1 MYLAL
6 LVSAL
11 LGLSAGAPY
20 VPGNPGA
27 PWTLDEILI
36 MKAKFFHMFSH
47 LGNAP
52 KFLRLGFHDCI
63 KYTDGSGGCD
73 GCLNWKG
80 MDRKLAI
87 AANARNLSVEDGG
100 GNNGLGDT
108 VRNLERLYTET
119 TFLGGASLTT
129 SPMEL
134 GWSRADLWAFS
145 SMMAVE
151 FGVLANNL
159 ICDDINMHSIFGS
172 PYFGCNHHIGDP
184 DCRVEF
190 ERPFQ
195 FQTGRSD
202 CTEHDEEFSYK
213 ATKEEKHPSAVDGG
227 RKTIAYFQS
236 EFPDLTGRDIVALMG
251 AHTMGQPHFHISQFP
266 YQWTS
271 KGGRQFNNDY
281 YRNIVGE
288 DRYFINVVPHSN
300 CELIGNAF
308 GEKPKTQWLAHARST
323 SENGGPVFWIH
334 RNHVCPACSFEKELE
349 GDVLALRDWEK
360 DCCNNK
366 PEGTS
371 CRPDRASPD
380 EEDDN
385 LNGGCEQMKFII
397 GADEIAINAEMGLY
411 KKFEVDDDGVIFGCP
426 GLEIFNDTRF
436 GMRGTHWKEKG
447 GTLWSITPGSW
458 APTEPECE
466 KQTIE
471 HPAGSGEPLYTIF
484 EEFAT
489 KQTSFVRD
497 FVTALE
503 KMLTNGYP
511 GGLTDAPD
519 HWTDVSCPVPADR
532 HNKFSCFKTEAAGS
546 GEPFVIQSTWEH
558 SAGYTI
564 QQEPETGTAFMG
576 PADMEAGPTPHQYW
590 VWSESGSQLINLGSG
605 TPLWMGGYSSWVIE
619 TFKDWEG
626 EHTQIRSAYNP
637 DRGLDAWLAKQ
648 GKNTILCSN
657 AHRGHNQR
665 WTIITKSQVD
675 SGPCVEEAV
684 ASGESFQ
691 IKNVKNNKMLQVGA
705 DGSVTMSKSSGQM
718 WQWATNSCN
727 EELKYLSSVPSGAIL
742 AAKGKSV
749 TDTLEGNSWTY
760 NAAEKTLNSES
771 GYLSDTKRKGQRTG
785 GIRRNKFGE
794 PWKFFR
800 WVLA

>member
-1 MYLAL
+1 MLHLAL
-6 LVSAL
+6 AVSSL
-11 LGLSAGAPY
+11 LSLCAGDPY

-27 PWTLDEILI
+27 SWTQDEILI
-36 MKAKFFHMFSH
+36 MKAKFFQMFSRMD
-47 LGNAP
+47 NAP

-63 KYTDGSGGCD
+63 KYADGTGGCD

-80 MDRKLAI
+80 MDIKLAI
-87 AANARNLSVEDGG
+87 GANARNLSVEDGG

-108 VRNLERLYTET
+108 VRNLERFYTET

-159 ICDDINMHSIFGS
+159 ICDDIDMQSVFGS
-172 PYFGCNHHIGDP
+172 PYFD
-184 DCRVEF
+184 
-190 ERPFQ
+190 
-195 FQTGRSD
+195 
-202 CTEHDEEFSYK
+202 
-213 ATKEEKHPSAVDGG
+213 
-227 RKTIAYFQS
+227 
-236 EFPDLTGRDIVALMG
+236 
-251 AHTMGQPHFHISQFP
+251 ISQFP

-288 DRYFINVVPHSN
+288 DKYFINVVPHTN

-308 GEKPKTQWLAHARST
+308 GEKPKTQWLAHTRST

-334 RNHVCPACSFEKELE
+334 RNHVCPACNFEKELE
-349 GDVLALRDWEK
+349 GDVLGLKDWEK
-360 DCCNNK
+360 DCCHNK

-371 CRPDRASPD
+371 CSPDRASPD
-380 EEDDN
+380 EDDDN

-447 GTLWSITPGSW
+447 ATLWSITPGSW
-458 APTEPECE
+458 APEEPECE

-484 EEFAT
+484 EEFAS

-519 HWTDVSCPVPADR
+519 HWTDVSCPLP
-532 HNKFSCFKTEAAGS
+532 
-546 GEPFVIQSTWEH
+546 
-558 SAGYTI
+558 
-564 QQEPETGTAFMG
+564 
-576 PADMEAGPTPHQYW
+576 
-590 VWSESGSQLINLGSG
+590 
-605 TPLWMGGYSSWVIE
+605 
-619 TFKDWEG
+619 
-626 EHTQIRSAYNP
+626 
-637 DRGLDAWLAKQ
+637 
-648 GKNTILCSN
+648 
-657 AHRGHNQR
+657 
-665 WTIITKSQVD
+665 
-675 SGPCVEEAV
+675 
-684 ASGESFQ
+684 
-691 IKNVKNNKMLQVGA
+691 
-705 DGSVTMSKSSGQM
+705 
-718 WQWATNSCN
+718 
-727 EELKYLSSVPSGAIL
+727 
-742 AAKGKSV
+742 
-749 TDTLEGNSWTY
+749 
-760 NAAEKTLNSES
+760 
-771 GYLSDTKRKGQRTG
+771 
-785 GIRRNKFGE
+785 
-794 PWKFFR
+794 
-800 WVLA
+800 

>member
-1 MYLAL
+1 MLHLAL
-6 LVSAL
+6 AVSSL
-11 LGLSAGAPY
+11 LSLCVGDPY

-27 PWTLDEILI
+27 PWTQDEILI
-36 MKAKFFHMFSH
+36 MKAKFFQMFSRMD
-47 LGNAP
+47 NAP

-63 KYTDGSGGCD
+63 KYADGTGGCD

-87 AANARNLSVEDGG
+87 GANARNLSVEDGG

-108 VRNLERLYTET
+108 VRNLERFYTEAND
-119 TFLGGASLTT
+119 FLGGPSLIA
-129 SPMEL
+129 SPMDL

-145 SMMAVE
+145 SIMAVE

-159 ICDDINMHSIFGS
+159 ICDDVKLFETRGS
-172 PYFGCNHHIGDP
+172 SWMGCNHHVGDP
-184 DCRVEF
+184 DCKVNF

-202 CTEHDEEFSYK
+202 CTEFDQEFPYK

-227 RKTIAYFQS
+227 KKTIEFFQS
-236 EFPDLTGRDIVALMG
+236 EFPALTGRDVVALMG

-288 DRYFINVVPHSN
+288 DRFFINVEPHSN

-308 GEKPKTQWLAHARST
+308 GEKPKTQWLAHTRMTA
-323 SENGGPVFWIH
+323 ENGGPVFWIH
-334 RNHVCPACSFEKELE
+334 RNHVCPPCNLEKELE
-349 GDVLALRDWEK
+349 GGVLGLRDSDK
-360 DCCNNK
+360 DCCHNK
-366 PEGTS
+366 PEGTF
-371 CRPDRASPD
+371 CRPDGESAA
-380 EEDDN
+380 EEDVN

-411 KKFEVDDDGVIFGCP
+411 KNFEVDDDGVIFGCR
-426 GLEIFNDTRF
+426 GLEIFNETR
-436 GMRGTHWKEKG
+436 GMRGEG
-447 GTLWSITPGSW
+447 GRTVWSVAPGTW
-458 APTEPECE
+458 APMEPECE

-471 HPAGSGEPLYTIF
+471 HPAGSGEPLYALF
-484 EEFAT
+484 EEFASN
-489 KQTSFVRD
+489 QTNFVRD
-497 FVTALE
+497 FVTAME
-503 KMLTNGYP
+503 KMSANGYP
-511 GGLTDAPD
+511 EGLTNAPD
-519 HWTDVSCPVPADR
+519 HWTDVSCPVPAD
-532 HNKFSCFKTEAAGS
+532 KQAGFSCFKTEAAGS
-546 GEPFVIQSTWEH
+546 GEPIMIQSHWEH
-558 SAGYTI
+558 SDGYLI
-564 QQEPETGTAFMG
+564 QQDPETGNPFMG

-590 VWSESGSQLINLGSG
+590 VWSESGTQLINLGSG
-605 TPLWMGGYSSWVIE
+605 TPLVLDGYSSWVIE
-619 TFKDWEG
+619 TFENWQG

-637 DRGLDAWLAKQ
+637 EKGLDAWLAIAGQ
-648 GKNTILCSN
+648 QRVLCSN

-691 IKNVKNNKMLQVGA
+691 IKNVKNNQVLEVGG
-705 DGSVTMSKSSGQM
+705 DGSVKMSKSSGQM

-727 EELKYLSSVPSGAIL
+727 EDLMYLSSVPSGALL
-742 AAKGKSV
+742 AAGGKSV
-749 TDTLEGNSWTY
+749 VDNLEGNTWTY
-760 NAAEKTLNSES
+760 DSAEKTLSSES
-771 GYLSDTKRKGQRTG
+771 GYLSGTKKKGQKTG
-785 GIRRNKFGE
+785 GLRRNKKGD
-794 PWKFFR
+794 PWKFFK
-800 WVLA
+800 WILA